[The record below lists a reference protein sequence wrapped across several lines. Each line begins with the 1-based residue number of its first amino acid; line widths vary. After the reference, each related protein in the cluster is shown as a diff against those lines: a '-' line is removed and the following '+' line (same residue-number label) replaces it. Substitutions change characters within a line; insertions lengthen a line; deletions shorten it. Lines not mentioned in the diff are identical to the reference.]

1 MKLRIVVIEG
11 PDKGRVFVFEHRD
24 RFVVG
29 RSADASLSV
38 SRDRYFS
45 RHHFLLEIDPPNVL
59 LRDLKS
65 ANGTFL
71 NDSDERVG
79 EAALRDG
86 DVIRAGQTRIRL
98 ELGSGARPSPQFERD
113 NPFAAPEREPRM
125 SAGAD
130 APSAPSAPSTS
141 SASSA
146 SSAPSVTEEVRCMRC
161 LTKAEREEPRSR
173 AENVVYF
180 CERCRN
186 AILDKPA
193 LPQGYRFE
201 REIGRGDM
209 GAVYLAVE
217 EATGDNR
224 ALKIVIPRAALSE
237 EARKLFLRE
246 ATEQG
251 KLVHPRI
258 VRAHSLRETRPG
270 VFCLVM
276 EHVDGPSAEDLLAR
290 EGRPG
295 LAPQLAASI
304 VAQALEGLGAA
315 HQAGVVHR
323 DVKEANLLVARD
335 ASGDVAVKLSDLGL
349 ATSFAT
355 SGASGFTHEGEMQ
368 GAAHYL
374 APEQVL
380 SFSGVQPATDI
391 YAMGVVFYRLLGG
404 AYPIDFGSRDPFLAV
419 LEDPIVPL
427 ARRAPSVPQGL
438 AAVAEKALAKRAQDR
453 FATAESMRDA
463 ILAAAR

>member
-11 PDKGRVFVFEHRD
+11 PDKGRVFVFEQRD

-71 NDSDERVG
+71 NDADKRVG

-86 DVIRAGQTRIRL
+86 DIIRAGQTRIRL
-98 ELGSGARPSPQFERD
+98 ELGSGARSSPQPERD
-113 NPFAAPEREPRM
+113 DPFAAPDRAPRM
-125 SAGAD
+125 GAGANRE
-130 APSAPSAPSTS
+130 ATEPAPSTPP
-141 SASSA
+141 
-146 SSAPSVTEEVRCMRC
+146 APAAPNVPEEVRCLRC
-161 LTKAEREEPRSR
+161 LTKAEREEPRPRS
-173 AENVVYF
+173 ENVVYF
-180 CERCRN
+180 CEPCRS

-193 LPQGYRFE
+193 LPSGYRLA

-209 GAVYLAVE
+209 GAVYLALE
-217 EATGDNR
+217 EATGEPR

-237 EARKLFLRE
+237 EARRLFLRE

-251 KLVHPRI
+251 KIAHPRI
-258 VRAHSLRETRPG
+258 VRAHALRETRPG
-270 VFCLVM
+270 VFCVVM
-276 EHVDGPSAEDLLAR
+276 EHVDGQSAEELLAR
-290 EGRPG
+290 EGKPG
-295 LAPQLAASI
+295 LSPELAASI

-323 DVKEANLLVARD
+323 DVKEANILVARG
-335 ASGDVAVKLSDLGL
+335 AAGGVEVKLSDLGL

-355 SGASGFTHEGEMQ
+355 SGASGFTHEGEMR
-368 GAAHYL
+368 GAALYM

-380 SFSGVQPATDI
+380 SFSGVGPAADI
-391 YAMGVVFYRLLGG
+391 YAMGVVFYRLLSGS
-404 AYPIDFGSRDPFLAV
+404 YPIDFGSRDPFLAV
-419 LEDPIVPL
+419 LEDPIEPL

-453 FATAESMRDA
+453 FATAEGMREA